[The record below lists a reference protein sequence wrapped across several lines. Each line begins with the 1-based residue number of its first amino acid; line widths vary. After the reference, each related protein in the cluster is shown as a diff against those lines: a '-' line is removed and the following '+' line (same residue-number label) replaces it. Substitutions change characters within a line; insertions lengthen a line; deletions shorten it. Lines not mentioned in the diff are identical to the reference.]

1 MKYLLA
7 TAFLLATAAQASA
20 QVRPTGYISTFVGVF
35 PHADRPV
42 GPSGVVSPFRRTVDI
57 RARAFAEQK
66 LTPVDWMRVTLSGF
80 AEGLVG
86 RRSDR
91 SVEDAI
97 VRVQDASV
105 ELIGRRV
112 DLLAGFT
119 RVAWGRLDELQPTDV
134 INPLDV
140 SRFFFEGRSEAR
152 LPVALARA
160 RWFLTDDVTLEGV
173 VVPVFRRGRFDQLD
187 EPTSPFNL
195 VSLPVEQVEPHR
207 DLSGGARFSATTGRV
222 DWSVSAF
229 RGFEPFGAY
238 VPRSAARSVAQV
250 FSRFSMFGGDFET
263 VRGRWGIRGEV
274 AAFTEDTFQDVIG
287 PVGGRSFDAG
297 VGADLK
303 AGDYRVSG
311 TALFHRERYD
321 RPIQSAEGFETGRTD
336 LSLIASAERSF
347 ARETYS
353 VRLFGVYATTE
364 GSLFARSIATA
375 KLRDNLALEGSIGW
389 FFGDGRD
396 LIGRFS
402 DSDFVY
408 ARLKYYF

>member
-7 TAFLLATAAQASA
+7 AAVTVFCATPASA

-35 PHADRPV
+35 PNAE
-42 GPSGVVSPFRRTVDI
+42 PSAAVEL
-57 RARAFAEQK
+57 RARGFAEQK
-66 LTPVDWMRVTLSGF
+66 LSPSDWMRVTLSGF
-80 AEGLVG
+80 VEGLVA
-86 RRSDR
+86 RRHDR
-91 SVEDAI
+91 RVEDAI
-97 VRVQDASV
+97 FRVQDASV
-105 ELIGRRV
+105 ELTGPRV

-152 LPVALARA
+152 LPVAVVRG
-160 RWFLTDDVTLEGV
+160 RWFLTDDVTLEGI
-173 VVPVFRRGRFDQLD
+173 VVPLFRRGRFDQLH

-195 VSLPVEQVEPHR
+195 VSLPVVRVEPER
-207 DLSGGARFSATTGRV
+207 GVSGGGRFSATTERV

-238 VPRSAARSVAQV
+238 VPRSAARSLAEV
-250 FSRFSMFGGDFET
+250 FSRFTMIGGDFET
-263 VRGRWGIRGEV
+263 VRGEWGVRGEF
-274 AAFTEDTFQDVIG
+274 AAFTEDTFQDAIG
-287 PVGGRSFDAG
+287 PVDGSSFDAG
-297 VGADLK
+297 VGVDRK
-303 AGDYRVSG
+303 AGEYRISG
-311 TALFHRERYD
+311 TVLLHRERYD
-321 RPIQSAEGFETGRTD
+321 RPIHTTGVAERSSTD

-353 VRLFGVYATTE
+353 VRLFGVYATNE

-375 KLRDNLALEGSIGW
+375 KLRDSLALEGSVGW

-402 DSDFVY
+402 DSDFAY